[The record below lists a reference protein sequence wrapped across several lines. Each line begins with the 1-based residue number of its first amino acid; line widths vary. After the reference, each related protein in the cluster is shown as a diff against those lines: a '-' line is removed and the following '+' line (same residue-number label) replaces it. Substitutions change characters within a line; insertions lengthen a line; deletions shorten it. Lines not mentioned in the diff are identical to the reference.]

1 MRIIFLISLVFGDH
15 YFIAPTENFYHYTYH
30 LCPQNH
36 CLFFALLSHHDAF
49 GIMIFHQR
57 NGKWFL
63 RPKQRGL
70 NSVDL
75 FIKEPLF
82 LLLTTADCAE
92 ETEKSRSRQRWAK
105 TTTFQKYELIN
116 LPFGLFIFYCRVFF
130 TVPPNFPVPKWKTRG
145 TLKKIDVKDLLVGW
159 RVFLV
164 MYRKYWGTA
173 KKHPVKC
180 YGQNL
185 KKCQCRASNTP
196 MFGFRLFVLNVEY
209 IHFH

>member
-1 MRIIFLISLVFGDH
+1 MRLESWFFTKGTESGSCGQSREGWIVLICLKRNLSSCCSQQQT
-15 YFIAPTENFYHYTYH
+15 APKKLKNQDPGSTE
-30 LCPQNH
+30 L
-36 CLFFALLSHHDAF
+36 
-49 GIMIFHQR
+49 
-57 NGKWFL
+57 
-63 RPKQRGL
+63 
-70 NSVDL
+70 
-75 FIKEPLF
+75 
-82 LLLTTADCAE
+82 
-92 ETEKSRSRQRWAK
+92 K

-164 MYRKYWGTA
+164 MYRKYGGTA